1 MITIYKTI
9 GNRLETIAEPVNNCW
24 IDVVDPT
31 QQEIDRLVEMGLPK
45 DYITYPLDMDE
56 RARAERDEDGTL
68 FMLIR
73 APYFQGVKVD
83 VPYITIPM
91 GVITTSQ
98 FIVTICTRT
107 NEVLQEFAAGR
118 TRNLEI
124 NKRNRFILR
133 LLLATANRY
142 LSYLREIDHV
152 IDVLEDQLQL
162 SQPNRELLELLK
174 YQKTLVYFTTAL
186 KSDELLMERMQRWQ
200 FFHMYAD
207 DVDLL
212 EDVITENQ
220 QAIEMTNISTNI
232 LSQDHGRLRLD
243 HIQQPQC
250 GDEVFSLRHYRDQP
264 ADDRVQLFWDE
275 RRPALPGAGE
285 RRPLGYH
292 WHLPG
297 DHAPGGVYFCAPR
310 LVLGRC
316 FFLVLERAAAP
327 RPLER
332 GGAELLDLRQD
343 VL

>member
-73 APYFQGVKVD
+73 VPYFQGVKVD
-83 VPYITIPM
+83 IPYITLPM

-162 SQPNRELLELLK
+162 SQRNRELLELLK
-174 YQKTLVYFTTAL
+174 YQKSLVYFTTAL
-186 KSDELLMERMQRWQ
+186 KSNELMMERLQRWQ

-220 QAIEMTNISTNI
+220 QAIEMVNISSTI
-232 LSQDHGRLRLD
+232 LS
-243 HIQQPQC
+243 
-250 GDEVFSLRHYRDQP
+250 SLMDAFASIISNNLNVVMKFLASVTIVLSIP
-264 ADDRVQLFWDE
+264 TIVTSFFGMNVK
-275 RRPALPGAGE
+275 LP
-285 RRPLGYH
+285 
-292 WHLPG
+292 
-297 DHAPGGVYFCAPR
+297 FQN
-310 LVLGRC
+310 
-316 FFLVLERAAAP
+316 
-327 RPLER
+327 
-332 GGAELLDLRQD
+332 LDLAYLLII
-343 VL
+343 VLFLTISAVIVYLFIKRDWF

>member
-73 APYFQGVKVD
+73 VPYFQGVKVD
-83 VPYITIPM
+83 IPYITLPM

-162 SQPNRELLELLK
+162 SQRNRELLELLK
-174 YQKTLVYFTTAL
+174 YQKSLVYFTTAL
-186 KSDELLMERMQRWQ
+186 KSNELMMERLQRWQ

-220 QAIEMTNISTNI
+220 QAIEMTNISSTI
-232 LSQDHGRLRLD
+232 LS
-243 HIQQPQC
+243 
-250 GDEVFSLRHYRDQP
+250 SLMDAFASIISNNLNVVMKFLASVTIVLSIP
-264 ADDRVQLFWDE
+264 TIVTSFFGMNVK
-275 RRPALPGAGE
+275 LP
-285 RRPLGYH
+285 
-292 WHLPG
+292 
-297 DHAPGGVYFCAPR
+297 FQN
-310 LVLGRC
+310 
-316 FFLVLERAAAP
+316 
-327 RPLER
+327 
-332 GGAELLDLRQD
+332 LDLAYLLII
-343 VL
+343 VLFLTISAVIVYLFIKRDWF

>member
-1 MITIYKTI
+1 
-9 GNRLETIAEPVNNCW
+9 
-24 IDVVDPT
+24 
-31 QQEIDRLVEMGLPK
+31 MGLPK

-73 APYFQGVKVD
+73 VPYFQGVKVD
-83 VPYITIPM
+83 IPYITLPM

-162 SQPNRELLELLK
+162 SQRNRELLELLK
-174 YQKTLVYFTTAL
+174 YQKSLVYFTTAL
-186 KSDELLMERMQRWQ
+186 KSNELMMERLQRWQ

-232 LSQDHGRLRLD
+232 LSQTMDAFASIISNNLNAVMKFLASAT
-243 HIQQPQC
+243 IVINLPTI
-250 GDEVFSLRHYRDQP
+250 VFSFFGMNVDLPFQGLGSAAHWIITGISLAIMLLVVLIFARRDW
-264 ADDRVQLFWDE
+264 F
-275 RRPALPGAGE
+275 
-285 RRPLGYH
+285 
-292 WHLPG
+292 
-297 DHAPGGVYFCAPR
+297 
-310 LVLGRC
+310 
-316 FFLVLERAAAP
+316 
-327 RPLER
+327 
-332 GGAELLDLRQD
+332 
-343 VL
+343 